1 MLNRLKMTLPI
12 VQAPMA
18 GVSTPT
24 LAATVSNAGGLG
36 SIGVGATDAN
46 GARAMIEETRAR
58 IDRIDGAFNVNLFV
72 HGSATADP
80 ERERAWLEWLAPL
93 FAEFDAEPPKALRTI
108 YKSFADDA
116 DMLETLLAL
125 KPPVVSFHFGL
136 PSADALSALRARDL
150 PAGDCHQLGGSA
162 RDRRGRYRW
171 YRGARYRGWRTPGRL
186 RSGKSRRCSR
196 DVGPD
201 ALAGTENKAPCY
213 RCRRDHGWGGHR
225 SRTRPWRGCSATR
238 HGFCTLSG
246 IRC

>member
-36 SIGVGATDAN
+36 SIGIGATDAN

-108 YKSFADDA
+108 YKSFADNA

-136 PSADALSALRARDL
+136 PSADTLSALRARGIYLLATATSLEEAHAIEEPVSMVSWRKVSRLADT
-150 PAGDCHQLGGSA
+150 
-162 RDRRGRYRW
+162 
-171 YRGARYRGWRTPGRL
+171 GASSIRQKQTM
-186 RSGKSRRCSR
+186 
-196 DVGPD
+196 
-201 ALAGTENKAPCY
+201 
-213 RCRRDHGWGGHR
+213 
-225 SRTRPWRGCSATR
+225 
-238 HGFCTLSG
+238 LSG
-246 IRC
+246 RWP